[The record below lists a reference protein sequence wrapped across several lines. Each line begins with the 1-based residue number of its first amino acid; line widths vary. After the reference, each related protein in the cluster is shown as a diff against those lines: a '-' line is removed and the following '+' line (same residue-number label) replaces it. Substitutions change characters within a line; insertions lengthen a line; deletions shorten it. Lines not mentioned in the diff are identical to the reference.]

1 VLLLF
6 VYDISNTYN
15 LHSSFNHQIMTRQN
29 RTLTLTLTGNVR
41 AGVNRN
47 LGTLSIQAEET
58 VASKTVA
65 EINFRCV
72 NLDNKDLFSK
82 SVRTNLCILV
92 LLGNNIMISCRSF
105 NLLSYFLFLG
115 SFLKNIKSC

>member
-1 VLLLF
+1 
-6 VYDISNTYN
+6 
-15 LHSSFNHQIMTRQN
+15 MTRPN
-29 RTLTLTLTGNVR
+29 RTVTLTLTGNVR

-47 LGTLSIQAEET
+47 LGTLSVQAEET

-92 LLGNNIMISCRSF
+92 LLGNNIKISCRSF
-105 NLLSYFLFLG
+105 NLLSYYLFLG
-115 SFLKNIKSC
+115 SFLKNFKNC